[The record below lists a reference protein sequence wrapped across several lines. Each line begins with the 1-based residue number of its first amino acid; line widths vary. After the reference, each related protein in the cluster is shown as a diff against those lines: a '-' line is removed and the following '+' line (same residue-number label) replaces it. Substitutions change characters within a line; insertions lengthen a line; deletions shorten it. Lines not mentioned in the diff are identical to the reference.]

1 MANHYDWLYYL
12 YINHRKEGVVCM
24 VDRITAE
31 EARALSEENSRY
43 DVILENTYYVIKRH
57 ANGGLYS
64 STRYL
69 DEESKD
75 DCERLVAQLSADGFE
90 VSIRYKGG
98 ITNYFKKSPD
108 YYSILI
114 KW

>member
-1 MANHYDWLYYL
+1 
-12 YINHRKEGVVCM
+12 M
-24 VDRITAE
+24 VGRITAE
-31 EARALSEENSRY
+31 EARTLSKENDRY
-43 DVILENTYYVIKRH
+43 DVILENTYCGIKSH
-57 ANGGLYS
+57 AKDGLYS

-90 VSIRYKGG
+90 VSIKYKGG
-98 ITNYFKKSPD
+98 IMNYFKKSPD